1 MGSLRTWRGGGLPGV
16 GATVE
21 VLGFCLMWNL
31 VGGWLL
37 GWASV
42 EGEHCGSV
50 SWNSSYFQAGPTLIS
65 LPCHKGMR
73 KGLHVNRQF
82 IY

>member
-1 MGSLRTWRGGGLPGV
+1 MSSSDCWIHPQEWVCTIPGLSRIG
-16 GATVE
+16 
-21 VLGFCLMWNL
+21 L
-31 VGGWLL
+31 V
-37 GWASV
+37 V
-42 EGEHCGSV
+42 
-50 SWNSSYFQAGPTLIS
+50 GPTLIS